1 MAGRKLMKTS
11 FWRNFEAR
19 IIIIILFIT
28 ISLPVSIYM
37 MIYYHY
43 HKLTINNL
51 KDDARIVHQ
60 YAEDIISEDSF
71 TQLNTIEDE
80 SKEIYLTA
88 HKQLDEIRRIANIRY
103 LYTAKQNTNGEYIY
117 VLDGLDFEA
126 DDFRHVGDPI
136 EEEIIPDL
144 AKSLNNEII
153 LGDNIL
159 NTDWG
164 VVYVTYFPVHN
175 ADGDVI
181 GAIGMEFDCENLY
194 KSFNRARLL
203 TILITLLIAI
213 FCTVIAIII
222 LTKVVRHTEDLL
234 DKKDKALIS
243 AKDEALKN
251 SNAKSEFLSRMS
263 HEIRTPMNA
272 IIGMTAIAEGTT
284 DSSKIKYCLSTIKT
298 SSAQLL
304 DLINDI
310 LDMSKIE
317 AGKFELFMVPLN
329 IENILRKASSL
340 VADKIERKHQ
350 SFHLELEEHMQLHY
364 IGDELRISQ
373 VITNLLSN
381 AVKFTPENGKVSIN
395 VKQLKKEDAYTTL
408 LFSVSDTGIGMTK
421 EHMDKL
427 FISFE
432 QADTSI
438 SRKFGGTGLGLAI
451 SKTIIEK
458 MNGKIWA
465 ESEQDKGSVFY
476 FEIRLQNA
484 AAKDDAVLLSGTNL
498 PDEKNIA
505 AEEAIDQ
512 LPDFSDIT
520 MLLAEDIDINREI
533 VISLLENTHIKIET
547 AENGKIAVEKFQ
559 EAPGRYTL
567 ILMDI
572 QMPEMDGYEAAKMI
586 RTLETPHAASIPII
600 AMTANAFKEDID
612 KCLACGMN
620 DHLAK
625 PIDPV
630 EVIRKIAQY
639 SRLKQ

>member
-1 MAGRKLMKTS
+1 MKTS